1 MTGKTEEDRMF
12 QEDDPVAPGSGNH
25 ARLLE
30 TLARADV
37 ARLKALA
44 ETLLPS
50 LPAPEILKSGT
61 GLVMLPMRET
71 VQGTDFHLGE
81 VLVAEAH
88 LRLPSGTEGYG
99 MVTGRDLERAM
110 AMAVVDAAA
119 QENVQSGM
127 IADFLNEEAADIAE
141 RDRDTLRA
149 VEATRVEMETF

>member
-1 MTGKTEEDRMF
+1 MYQDET
-12 QEDDPVAPGSGNH
+12 PVATESKNH
-25 ARLLE
+25 AHMLE

-61 GLVMLPMRET
+61 GLVMLPMRDT

-88 LRLPSGTEGYG
+88 LRLPSGIEGYG

-119 QENVQSGM
+119 QEDIQPDR
-127 IADFLNEEAADIAE
+127 IADFLSNEAADIAAT
-141 RDRDTLRA
+141 DRDTLRA
-149 VEATRVEMETF
+149 IEATRVEMETF

>member
-1 MTGKTEEDRMF
+1 MF
-12 QEDDPVAPGSGNH
+12 QEDAPVAPELGNH
-25 ARLLE
+25 AQLLE

-61 GLVMLPMRET
+61 GLVMLPMRDT

-99 MVTGRDLERAM
+99 MVIGRDLERAM

-119 QENVQSGM
+119 QENVQSDR
-127 IADFLNEEAADIAE
+127 IADFLSEEAADIAA